1 MRTALGR
8 GSGIKKRAGRIGV
21 VGMCAGFGREFEGNL
36 EMERW
41 FGDKKGARGWPIIR
55 GTG

>member
-1 MRTALGR
+1 MRKASGR

-21 VGMCAGFGREFEGNL
+21 VGIYAGLGREFEGNL
-36 EMERW
+36 ETGSW
-41 FGDKKGARGWPIIR
+41 FGDEKSTRRWQVIR